1 MGANA
6 FLGFLSPE
14 DMPGGNDIVSF
25 CVQQNVP
32 AEANV
37 SVSDSKTRSS
47 FIVAR
52 LSVDALPILCS
63 AIRALT
69 E

>member
-1 MGANA
+1 
-6 FLGFLSPE
+6 
-14 DMPGGNDIVSF
+14 MPGGNDIVSF